1 MASVQWKNNNLYVVY
16 RKNLKE
22 GGQSKSI
29 YEKQHTKDEAK
40 AKLRANY
47 INELFRWDKYADPAD
62 PNDFHNI
69 CALDDLTLGHFLDLW
84 VPIYAPLEWSYSSYI
99 NNLLY
104 INKHIKPDEISK
116 IQIRDLTP
124 TDISAFLGRLAKKET
139 EGSRA
144 EALRKRGEN
153 VPYLSPKTIKL
164 VRDCLSAALNS
175 AVRWWVINRNP
186 MKDMPRCSQLKKR
199 EARRQVKYE
208 RKIWAP
214 EYMFAALKDMEE
226 TDPLLHL
233 AVHLSFMSLSR
244 GGETTAV
251 TLDSIDFE
259 QRTIQLDKTIQRVY
273 FDAIDAVSDDEL
285 IFVFPNKIPGSKSAM
300 VLKRQK
306 TPKSDRVF
314 YMTKQLEA
322 NIRQR
327 ISYME
332 KAKEYFGDTHT
343 AQRLFPACT
352 SPACAR
358 VYLAGRAGVLP
369 DGYGRMADSL
379 FDLLAGYAYP
389 CPGPERPDTGAANP
403 KGLCKEKQA
412 EVLLARKRRPPQRF
426 GNRRAGA
433 LCRRPARKGNPDYG
447 RRIEGGRRPCP
458 DGKDVYRA
466 RRYAAIQG
474 RAAIPAVHPRIRTR
488 SRWDPAYKGIDD
500 LALHTA
506 RQAMTQLKFYC
517 QHAQQLCLL
526 CCFYCYFQKEDTYD

>member
-1 MASVQWKNNNLYVVY
+1 MASVQKKNNNLYVVY
-16 RKNLKE
+16 RRNLRE
-22 GGQSKSI
+22 GGQSKPI
-29 YEKQHTKDEAK
+29 YEKQPTNSE
-40 AKLRANY
+40 RAAQKRADY
-47 INELFRWDKYADPAD
+47 ITALLKQNKYADPSD
-62 PNDFHNI
+62 PNDYHNF
-69 CALDDLTLGHFLDLW
+69 CAIEDLTLEHFLDLW

-233 AVHLSFMSLSR
+233 AVHLSFMSSSR

-259 QRTIQLDKTIQRVY
+259 KRTIQLDKTIKRIK
-273 FDAIDAVSDDEL
+273 FSAMDALPDDEL

-314 YMTKQLEA
+314 YMTEQLEA

-369 DGYGRMADSL
+369 DGYGEWPIHFLTFWPGTLIPVRDRKGRIQALQIRKDYAKRNKRKYYWLASG
-379 FDLLAGYAYP
+379 DLPNGLG
-389 CPGPERPDTGAANP
+389 TGAPAHFAGDP
-403 KGLCKEKQA
+403 HAKEILIT
-412 EVLLARKRRPPQRF
+412 E
-426 GNRRAGA
+426 GA
-433 LCRRPARKGNPDYG
+433 LKADAAHALTGKTFIALGGTPQFKGVLPYLPYI
-447 RRIEGGRRPCP
+447 RE
-458 DGKDVYRA
+458 Y
-466 RRYAAIQG
+466 G
-474 RAAIPAVHPRIRTR
+474 RAAAGTQPIKGLTTWPCTRTAGY
-488 SRWDPAYKGIDD
+488 D
-500 LALHTA
+500 TA
-506 RQAMTQLKFYC
+506 
-517 QHAQQLCLL
+517 
-526 CCFYCYFQKEDTYD
+526 

>member
-22 GGQSKSI
+22 GGQSKPI
-29 YEKQHTKDEAK
+29 YEKQPTKDEAK

-124 TDISAFLGRLAKKET
+124 TDISAFLGRLAKKKET

-175 AVRWWVINRNP
+175 AVR
-186 MKDMPRCSQLKKR
+186 
-199 EARRQVKYE
+199 RQVKYE

-233 AVHLSFMSLSR
+233 AVHLSFMSSSR

-259 QRTIQLDKTIQRVY
+259 KRTIQLDKTIKRIK
-273 FDAIDAVSDDEL
+273 FSAMDALPDDEL

-314 YMTKQLEA
+314 YMTKQLEQ

-327 ISYME
+327 IAYME

-352 SPACAR
+352 NPACAR
-358 VYLAGRAGVLP
+358 VYLAGRTGVLP
-369 DGYGRMADSL
+369 DEYGRMVDSL

-389 CPGPERPDTGAANP
+389 CPGPGRPDTGAANP
-403 KGLCKEKQA
+403 KGLCKGKQA

-458 DGKDVYRA
+458 DGKDVYCA

-474 RAAIPAVHPRIRTR
+474 RAAIPAVHPRIR
-488 SRWDPAYKGIDD
+488 
-500 LALHTA
+500 
-506 RQAMTQLKFYC
+506 RQG
-517 QHAQQLCLL
+517 
-526 CCFYCYFQKEDTYD
+526 DRGV